1 MTNGGA
7 DNQDNATLAAG
18 GDTQQTAPNL
28 GAIRKAGQKEV
39 IDVLAKVT
47 GQQFGST
54 KDVATFVE
62 SLLQAKSTSGGS
74 EQPTKAKADTS
85 SKANGELLELRQMIQ
100 ALNSRL
106 EEKDTIVRKTSL
118 QSQIKDV
125 AVKAGFDPQYLDLAT
140 GLFEQQIAFDDDG
153 STYVKG
159 KDGTVRLDTKGE
171 QFSLDQL
178 AQEILKSRPKLA
190 VEQPRTG
197 TGTRFGFSS
206 TGPGGDMPDAA
217 SDPEGWKAWK
227 AANGHGKGTKGI
239 GVNMSRRVL

>member
-1 MTNGGA
+1 MSEEMTNGGA

-74 EQPTKAKADTS
+74 EQPTKSKADTS

-125 AVKAGFDPQYLDLAT
+125 AVKAAAAGIIPVMNRCSKIEYQRLA
-140 GLFEQQIAFDDDG
+140 
-153 STYVKG
+153 K
-159 KDGTVRLDTKGE
+159 
-171 QFSLDQL
+171 
-178 AQEILKSRPKLA
+178 
-190 VEQPRTG
+190 
-197 TGTRFGFSS
+197 
-206 TGPGGDMPDAA
+206 
-217 SDPEGWKAWK
+217 
-227 AANGHGKGTKGI
+227 
-239 GVNMSRRVL
+239 